1 MPAMTSM
8 TSNHEAGSRFPGL
21 ILSLIVPGLGV
32 ARAGKLGR
40 GVAWFLLTT
49 LLWALAL
56 ALTLMRGIG
65 TTSIAA
71 ALAVACLVTVVMLA
85 DCARPG
91 RDHAATWWFLGV
103 GFTLGLLFAVVFLWG
118 CRSFRIASN
127 SMLPTLQGRDRSGR
141 GGDWV
146 AVERFSCRFG
156 EPRRG
161 DLLVF
166 RSEGIRM
173 PAGAGVFV
181 HRLVGLP
188 GERIEIRDGKV
199 WADGR
204 ALGPAD
210 GLPQVEYV
218 SPPPTPHFPV
228 MLPAGAVYQ
237 VPADGYFVLGDNSGN
252 ALDSR
257 YWGHVPRRN
266 LIGRVSRIYWPPSR
280 SGPPG

>member
-1 MPAMTSM
+1 MTSD
-8 TSNHEAGSRFPGL
+8 HEAGSRFPGL

-56 ALTLMRGIG
+56 ALPFMRGVG
-65 TTSIAA
+65 TASIAA
-71 ALAVACLVTVVMLA
+71 AVTAAGLVTLVMLA

-91 RDHAATWWFLGV
+91 RDRAATWWFLGV

-118 CRSFRIASN
+118 FRSFRIAGN
-127 SMLPTLQGRDRSGR
+127 SMHPTLQGRDRSGR

-146 AVERFSCRFG
+146 AVERFSCQLG
-156 EPRRG
+156 KLRRG
-161 DLLVF
+161 DLIVF
-166 RSEGIRM
+166 RTDGIRV

-204 ALGPAD
+204 ALGSAD
-210 GLPQVEYV
+210 GLPQVAYL
-218 SPPPTPHFPV
+218 SPQPNLLLPV
-228 MLPAGAVYQ
+228 MLPAGTDYQ
-237 VPADGYFVLGDNSGN
+237 VPDDGYFVLGDNSAN

>member
-1 MPAMTSM
+1 MTTMTSD
-8 TSNHEAGSRFPGL
+8 HEAGSRFPGL

-56 ALTLMRGIG
+56 ALPFVRGIG
-65 TTSIAA
+65 TASIAA
-71 ALAVACLVTVVMLA
+71 AVTAAGLVTLVMLA

-91 RDHAATWWFLGV
+91 RDRAATWWFLGV

-118 CRSFRIASN
+118 CRSFRIASS
-127 SMLPTLQGRDRSGR
+127 SMHPTLQGRDRSGR

-146 AVERFSCRFG
+146 AVERFSYQLG
-156 EPRRG
+156 KLRRG
-161 DLLVF
+161 DLIVF
-166 RSEGIRM
+166 RTEGIRV

-204 ALGPAD
+204 ALGSAD
-210 GLPQVEYV
+210 GLPQVAYL
-218 SPPPTPHFPV
+218 SPQPNPLLPV
-228 MLPAGAVYQ
+228 MLPAGTDYQ
-237 VPADGYFVLGDNSGN
+237 VPADGYFVLGDNSAN

-266 LIGRVSRIYWPPSR
+266 LIGRVARIYWPPSR
-280 SGPPG
+280 SGPPT

>member
-1 MPAMTSM
+1 MTTL
-8 TSNHEAGSRFPGL
+8 TSDHETGSRLPGL

-40 GVAWFLLTT
+40 GVAWFLVTT

-56 ALTLMRGIG
+56 ALPFVRGIG
-65 TTSIAA
+65 TASIAA
-71 ALAVACLVTVVMLA
+71 AVTAAGLVTLVMLA

-91 RDHAATWWFLGV
+91 RDRATTWWFLGV
-103 GFTLGLLFAVVFLWG
+103 GFTLGLLFAVLFLWG
-118 CRSFRIASN
+118 CRSFRVVGN
-127 SMLPTLQGRDRSGR
+127 SMHPTLQGRDRSGR

-156 EPRRG
+156 ELRRG

-166 RSEGIRM
+166 STDGIRV

-188 GERIEIRDGKV
+188 GERIEIRDGNV

-204 ALGPAD
+204 ALGSAD
-210 GLPQVEYV
+210 GLPQVVYL
-218 SPPPTPHFPV
+218 SPQPNPLLPV
-228 MLPAGAVYQ
+228 MLPAGADYQ
-237 VPADGYFVLGDNSGN
+237 VPADSYFVLGDNSAN

-280 SGPPG
+280 SGPPT